1 MRVSWLA
8 PPIFLLHF
16 LEEGPRFLAWINSR
30 VEPDLS
36 YAWFLGL
43 NGTALVG
50 TTALAAT
57 AAVSRSRGAA
67 LAFLCWG
74 SFLMLANGLLHLGAT
89 VLFGEY
95 CPGSVTAAL
104 LYLPYFAWL
113 FVTVGGSRRDR
124 IAVTLAGAVPMLA
137 QGYAVLVEGSRLL
150 W

>member
-1 MRVSWLA
+1 MRGVWLA

-16 LEEGPRFLAWINSR
+16 LEEGPRFLAWINHR
-30 VEPDLS
+30 VDPDLS
-36 YAWFLGL
+36 NAWFLGL
-43 NGTALVG
+43 NGVALVV
-50 TTALAAT
+50 TVTLAA
-57 AAVSRSRGAA
+57 AAALSRTRGAA

-89 VLFGEY
+89 ALFGEY
-95 CPGSVTAAL
+95 CPGSITAAL

-124 IAVTLAGAVPMLA
+124 IAITLAGAKPMLA
-137 QGYAVLVEGSRLL
+137 QGYTVLFEGTRLL

>member
-30 VEPDLS
+30 VDPDLS
-36 YAWFLGL
+36 NASFLGL
-43 NGTALVG
+43 NATALLA

-57 AAVSRSRGAA
+57 AALSRSRAAA
-67 LAFLCWG
+67 LAFLGWA

-89 VLFGEY
+89 AYFGEY

-104 LYLPYFAWL
+104 LYLPYFARL
-113 FVTVGGSRRDR
+113 FATVGGSRRDR
-124 IAVTLAGAVPMLA
+124 SAVTLVGAAPMLA
-137 QGYAVLVEGSRLL
+137 QGYAVLFEGSRRL

>member
-30 VEPDLS
+30 VDPDLS
-36 YAWFLGL
+36 YGWFLGL
-43 NGTALVG
+43 NGTALLA

-57 AAVSRSRGAA
+57 AAHSRSRGAA
-67 LAFLCWG
+67 LAFLCWA

-89 VLFGEY
+89 VYFGEY
-95 CPGSVTAAL
+95 CPGSISAAL

-113 FVTVGGSRRDR
+113 FATVGGNLKERG
-124 IAVTLAGAVPMLA
+124 AVTLAGAAPMLA
-137 QGYAVLVEGSRLL
+137 QGYAVLFEGTRLL